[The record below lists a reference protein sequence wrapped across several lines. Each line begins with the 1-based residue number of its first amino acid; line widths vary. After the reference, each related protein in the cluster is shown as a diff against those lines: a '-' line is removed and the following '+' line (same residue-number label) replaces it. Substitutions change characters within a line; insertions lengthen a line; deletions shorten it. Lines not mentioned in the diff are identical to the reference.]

1 MNKRTFSL
9 SQKSRAKL
17 VSGMPWR
24 ENASLKGSIFF
35 IFALLFAVAAQAQ
48 WDFSADKDYLL
59 KHVTSG
65 KYLVLHDSYTET
77 NEVNATTLEGMGSLF
92 NIAKSGSGYV
102 FTKKGTDKTL
112 SLSTNGKLAGW
123 NTSNTGGTAWTLVDA
138 GDDYVYLKSS
148 KGYLAPN
155 EGAQAGSYVYTDK
168 SKNNNARWIIADAA
182 TELPSFVSSITSGK
196 YYRLVSFTNQSV
208 SMADG
213 GGGLVT
219 SQTEKENYG
228 QVWQLTASGNGYTL
242 KNMLTGKFITS
253 CPGTS
258 SQWKTGTSGAT
269 FYVGTSTSED
279 NTLFWFST
287 QNSESS
293 YTALHSAP
301 HQGNTVVAWTASA
314 DASKW
319 LLATVDESSIDF
331 DVVSEMQQA
340 TATNYTSQLMSFFD
354 DYACTQLKSEY
365 ASMSDDALR
374 AAMSELP
381 ATLREE
387 AVRVK
392 NDKWNDDA
400 TWNSYEKDFRI
411 HEYEIYSEPGTWA
424 NKLGFGPF
432 GRLTQPT
439 GIRLKS
445 GELVFL
451 LVNKNVANVDG
462 KLYAE
467 LVSGVSLT
475 GTQITLKRGYNA
487 IVASDDCEL
496 FITYNLTNPSKK
508 LSSYPDILIHIA
520 GGTCNGTFDMN
531 RGHTESDWTWLL
543 NNMFQDTYLHLRS
556 KWHVMNCYLDRVRNT
571 ENMVGALKIWDYVFE
586 TEEKLM
592 TSRFDDGYYRPI
604 MLIFDNTGGNPN
616 WSSGRVSMPGIWG
629 NGALNYNSLLYTG
642 GAGGQ
647 QWVIQHEE
655 GHGHQGPINLSGTT
669 EISNNALAQIV
680 THLWGY
686 RTTRGR
692 AQNST
697 YDYFNNGVAW
707 IDYPRRG
714 DCLWL
719 TNKIWYQLWLYFHL
733 KGDDGFFAR
742 WIETLRSM
750 DGGIKKAGD
759 TSDRANAIAR
769 QSASRTLSELQG
781 KASTYGSWTSEYMRM
796 ALAACEASQTD
807 LYEFFQ
813 MWGFFGYAE
822 DVQTDGGDTDAP
834 ESGTYRIGDYSNYL
848 VRLPMRGNEVDE
860 NALAWCKE
868 KMQSYEKK
876 APGVMFINDTGELTT
891 IDSDAEC
898 LKYDPSLATKKKQYA
913 DDGAQQN
920 QGGLGTYTH
929 FGKNELTTLTFRI
942 SGTRII
948 VSGKGAVGFKIY
960 DNTGKLIWVSNRM
973 SFNTNSTIVS
983 GIQNGTYSLVASLGD
998 DTDLLLSGPAT
1009 DYTSEPSGIETIDNS
1024 NLDERRTNGSVF
1036 DLQGRKMTGD
1046 TSVNGSMPK
1055 GVYIVNGKKIV
1066 FK

>member
-1 MNKRTFSL
+1 MKERTI
-9 SQKSRAKL
+9 
-17 VSGMPWR
+17 
-24 ENASLKGSIFF
+24 IF
-35 IFALLFAVAAQAQ
+35 ICALLFAVTAQAQ
-48 WDFSADKDYLL
+48 WDFSSDKDYLL
-59 KHVTSG
+59 KHVTTG
-65 KYLVLHDSYTET
+65 AYLVLHDSYTET
-77 NEVNATTLEGMGSLF
+77 NVVNATTLESTGSLF
-92 NIAKSGSGYV
+92 TITKSSTGYV

-112 SLSTNGKLAGW
+112 SLSTNGKMAGW

-138 GDDYVYLKSS
+138 GDDYVYIKSS

-155 EGAQAGSYVYTDK
+155 DGASVGAYVYTDK
-168 SKNNNARWIIADAA
+168 SQGNNARWYIVDAA
-182 TELPSFVSSITSGK
+182 TELPSYVSSITSGK
-196 YYRLVSFTNQSV
+196 YYRLVSHTNQSV
-208 SMADG
+208 SMADD

-219 SQTEKENYG
+219 SQSDKKNYS
-228 QVWQLTASGNGYTL
+228 QVWLLTASGNGYTF
-242 KNMLTGKFITS
+242 KNLLTGKFITS

-258 SQWKTGTSGAT
+258 SQWKTGSSGAT
-269 FYVGTSTSED
+269 FYSGTSTSDD

-301 HQGNTVVAWTASA
+301 HQSNTVVAWTAST

-319 LLATVDESSIDF
+319 LLDMVDESTIDF
-331 DVVSEMQQA
+331 DVINEMQQA
-340 TATNYTSQLMSFFD
+340 IATNYTNQLLTFFD

-365 ASMSDDALR
+365 ASMSDDELR

-411 HEYEIYSEPGTWA
+411 HEYEIYSDPSVWA
-424 NKLGFGPF
+424 DKLGIGPF
-432 GRLTQPT
+432 GHLTQPT
-439 GIRLKS
+439 GIKLKS
-445 GELVFL
+445 GELVFI
-451 LVNKNVANVDG
+451 LVNANVGSSYG

-467 LVSGVSLT
+467 MVSGVSLSGAQT
-475 GTQITLKRGYNA
+475 SLKRGYNA
-487 IVASDDCEL
+487 LIASSDCEL
-496 FITYNLTNPSKK
+496 FITYYSTSISKP
-508 LSSYPDILIHIA
+508 LSSFPKINIHVA

-531 RGHTESDWTWLL
+531 RGHTESDWKWLVK
-543 NNMFQDTYLHLRS
+543 NMFKDTYLHLRS
-556 KWHVMNCYLDRVRNT
+556 KWHVMNCYLDRVKNSD
-571 ENMVGALKIWDYVFE
+571 NMEGALKIWDFVFE

-592 TSRFDDGYYRPI
+592 TSRFNDGYYRPI
-604 MLIFDNTGGNPN
+604 MLVFDNSTGNPN
-616 WSSGRVSMPGIWG
+616 WGGGRVSMPGIWG
-629 NGALNYNSLLYTG
+629 NGALNYNNLLYTG

-669 EISNNALAQIV
+669 EISNNGLAQIV

-692 AQNST
+692 AQNAT
-697 YDYFNNGVAW
+697 YDYFNEGVTW
-707 IDYPRRG
+707 IDYPRRS

-733 KGDDGFFAR
+733 KGDDTFFSR

-750 DGGIKKAGD
+750 DGGIKRAGD
-759 TSDRANAIAR
+759 TEDRENAIAR
-769 QSASRTLSELQG
+769 QSASRTLYELQG

-807 LYEFFQ
+807 LYEFFK

-822 DVQTDGGDTDAP
+822 DVKTDGGDTDAP
-834 ESGTYRIGDYSNYL
+834 QSGTYRIGDYSNYL

-860 NALAWCKE
+860 EALAWCKT
-868 KMQSYEKK
+868 KMQSYGRK
-876 APGVMFINDTGELTT
+876 APGVMFINDTGELTV
-891 IDSDAEC
+891 IDDDAEC
-898 LKYDPSLATKKKQYA
+898 LKYDPSLAGSKKQYA

-929 FGKNELTTLTFRI
+929 FGKNELTTLTFRT

-960 DNTGKLIWVSNRM
+960 DDKGELIWVSNKT
-973 SFNTNSTIVS
+973 SFATNSTIVN
-983 GIQNGTYSLVASLGD
+983 GIKDGTYSLVASLGD

-1009 DYTSEPSGIETIDNS
+1009 DYASETTGIGTIEYS
-1024 NLDERRTNGSVF
+1024 NQYEMKDDGSVF
-1036 DLQGRKMTGD
+1036 DLQGRRMVNG
-1046 TSVNGSMPK
+1046 TSVNGNMPK
-1055 GVYIVNGKKIV
+1055 GIYIVNGKKIV